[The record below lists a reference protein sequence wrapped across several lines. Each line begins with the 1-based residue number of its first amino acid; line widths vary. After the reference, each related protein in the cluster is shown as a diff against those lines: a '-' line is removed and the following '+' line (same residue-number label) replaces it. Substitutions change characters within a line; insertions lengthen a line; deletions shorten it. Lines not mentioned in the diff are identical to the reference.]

1 MADTKISAMA
11 SATALTGTEFV
22 PLVQGGVN
30 VQTPSSAF
38 GTLFRT
44 NYSNFGAWQDTTT
57 QTGSTTTPTAM
68 TFNTADALGGVTLV
82 SGSRLTVPVT
92 GVYNLQW
99 SGQFENSAQA
109 VQDIWVWVR
118 INGADLAGSTGLI
131 SIPSRKSAGVPS
143 HIVTGWNYFLNLT
156 ASQYVELYW
165 LKETSGITLTPYAAS
180 VSPPYPATASVIVTI
195 AQVG

>member
-11 SATALTGTEFV
+11 SATALTGTELV

-44 NYSNFGAWQDTTT
+44 TYSNYGAWQDTTT
-57 QTGSTTTPTAM
+57 QTGSTTTPTVM
-68 TFNTADALGGVTLV
+68 TYNTTDAIDGVTLT
-82 SGSRLTVPVT
+82 SGSRITVPVA

-99 SGQFENSAQA
+99 SGQFENSDQA

-131 SIPSRKSAGVPS
+131 SIPSRKSVGVPS
-143 HIVTGWNYFLNLT
+143 HIIAGWNYFLTMT
-156 ASQYVELYW
+156 AGQYVELYW
-165 LKETSGITLTPYAAS
+165 LKQTSGIVLTPYAAS

>member
-11 SATALTGTEFV
+11 SATALTGTELV

-44 NYSNFGAWQDTTT
+44 TYSNYGAWQDTTT
-57 QTGSTTTPTAM
+57 QPGSTTTPTAM
-68 TFNTADALGGVTLV
+68 TFDTADALDGVTLV
-82 SGSRLTVPVT
+82 SGSRITVPVA

-99 SGQFENSAQA
+99 SGQFENSDQA

-118 INGADLAGSTGLI
+118 INGTDLVGSTGLI
-131 SIPSRKSAGVPS
+131 SIPSRKSVGVPS

-180 VSPPYPATASVIVTI
+180 VSPPYPLTASVIVTI
-195 AQVG
+195 TQVG